1 MDKKTEKML
10 KHCSVKRN
18 VPMAKAVMNRMK
30 KQQIMFYTLTA
41 LLDNCGGELVFSKGS
56 IKEAFNDEDQ
66 TVKVRYTDGK
76 EELAYDADPDD
87 LEKSI
92 DGWRAEYPEIF
103 DAIILK
109 K

>member
-1 MDKKTEKML
+1 MTKQ
-10 KHCSVKRN
+10 
-18 VPMAKAVMNRMK
+18 MK
-30 KQQIMFYTLTA
+30 KQVMFYTLTA
-41 LLDNCGGELVFSKGS
+41 LLDNCGGRMEFPEGN
-56 IKEAFNDEDQ
+56 IKEAFNDKDQ
-66 TVKVRYTDGK
+66 IVKVRYADGR

-92 DGWRAEYPEIF
+92 ESWRAEHPEEF

>member
-1 MDKKTEKML
+1 MTKQ
-10 KHCSVKRN
+10 
-18 VPMAKAVMNRMK
+18 MK
-30 KQQIMFYTLTA
+30 KQVMFYTLTA
-41 LLDNCGGELVFSKGS
+41 LLDNCGGKLEFTKGN

-66 TVKVRYTDGK
+66 IVMVRYADGR

-92 DGWRAEYPEIF
+92 ESWRAEHPEEF